1 MPTPSD
7 ILAARRRIAGMV
19 AVTPL
24 ELSMPLTAL
33 IGGEV
38 FLKLECVQ
46 ATGSFKL
53 RGAAN
58 ALLERYR
65 QTPIVACSAGNHA
78 LGLAHAAALL
88 ERDVTLV
95 LPEHASP
102 AKIAAL
108 QRYPVRLILQGDTYD
123 DAEREA
129 LRIAQA
135 EGRAFVS
142 PYNNPAI
149 IAGQGTVG
157 CEILEQVPGASVAP
171 LVLLVPVGGGGLIS
185 GVALWAKAI
194 DPTIRI
200 IGIQPAVSAVMAASL
215 PAGEIVT
222 LPDAPSLADGL
233 AGSVAA
239 DTITLPLMQRL
250 VDEMLLVSEAQIAA
264 AMNWLL
270 DEHHLLVE
278 GSGAVGVAALL
289 NGLVADVADRRVV
302 VLLTGRNVAT
312 EVILGV
318 RDAGRAI

>member
-7 ILAARRRIAGMV
+7 ILAARRRIAEIV
-19 AVTPL
+19 TITPL
-24 ELSMPLTAL
+24 EVSMPLSAL
-33 IGGEV
+33 TGSEV

-65 QTPIVACSAGNHA
+65 QMPIVACSAGNHA

-88 ERDVTLV
+88 DRDVTLV
-95 LPEHASP
+95 LPEHAAP

-108 QRYPVRLILQGDTYD
+108 QRYPMRLILQGNSYD

-129 LRIAQA
+129 LRIAQT

-149 IAGQGTVG
+149 IVGQGTVG
-157 CEILEQVPGASVAP
+157 CEILEQLPDASAAP
-171 LVLLVPVGGGGLIS
+171 LVLLVPVGGGGLIT
-185 GVALWAKAI
+185 GVALWMKAI
-194 DPTIRI
+194 DPTMRI

-215 PAGEIVT
+215 PSGQIVT
-222 LPDAPSLADGL
+222 LPDVPSLADGL

-250 VDEMLLVSEAQIAA
+250 VDEMVLVSEAQIAA

-289 NGLVADVADRRVV
+289 NDLVPDIANRQVV

-318 RDAGRAI
+318 RNAGSAI